1 MAKTPDRRRHE
12 AASLQSPPSM
22 PEIEAMDRAALV
34 ALWPQLMGSPVP
46 RSISQPLLRRF
57 LAWQAQVAAQ
67 GGLSARELKQ
77 LVRLGTAPAR
87 RKSPQ
92 MASGTRFLR
101 EWNGVTHLVEKVAG
115 GYLWD
120 GRVHASLT
128 AIAGAITGAHWSGPR
143 FFGVTRSGRLP
154 GQRAAK
160 GGAQ

>member
-12 AASLQSPPSM
+12 AASLQSLPSV

-34 ALWPQLMGSPVP
+34 ALWPQVMGSPVP
-46 RSISQPLLRRF
+46 RSMSQPLLRRF
-57 LAWQAQVAAQ
+57 IAWELQVRGH
-67 GGLSARELKQ
+67 GGLSARELEQ
-77 LVRLGTAPAR
+77 LVKLGTARAR

-92 MASGTRFLR
+92 MANGTRYLR
-101 EWNGVTHLVEKVAG
+101 EWNGVTHVVEKVTG

-120 GRVHASLT
+120 GRIHASLT

-154 GQRAAK
+154 GPRAAK